1 MAHVAPAKKEIVE
14 RLVRRFEG
22 SDVIG
27 IANIHGIPA
36 PQFQAIRKK
45 LAGRAQI
52 TVAKNNLLR
61 LALREAEAKKKDLAK
76 LIESIVGQTAV
87 VTADINP
94 FRLFREL
101 EATKT
106 KAPARGGEVAPEELW
121 VREGETPFKPG
132 PIVGEL
138 QKAGVPAAIERGKVV
153 IKKDKLLV
161 KAGDRIPREVAQV
174 LAKLEI
180 YPLIVGL
187 DLRGAY
193 EAGTVFRRD
202 ALAIDDVQVR
212 GQIGAAVRQA
222 FALALEIAYPTKETI
237 PLLLAKAH
245 ANALGLAVEAEFPT
259 KESVKVLLARAQA
272 KMLALAARA
281 PGAADEELKAKLGAS
296 GSPPKAP
303 PAEAKQEEKKEKK
316 EVSEDE
322 AASGLGSLFG

>member
-14 RLVRRFEG
+14 GLVKRFEG
-22 SDVIG
+22 SHVIG

-36 PQFQAIRKK
+36 PQFQAIRKS

-52 TVAKNNLLR
+52 IVAKNNLLR
-61 LALREAEAKKKDLAK
+61 LALKGAEAKKKGLAK
-76 LIESIVGQTAV
+76 LIDAIEGQSAV
-87 VTADINP
+87 VTAEINP

-106 KAPARGGEVAPEELW
+106 KAPARGGEVAPDDLW
-121 VREGETPFKPG
+121 VREGDTPFKPG

-138 QKAGVPAAIERGKVV
+138 QKAGVPAAIEKGKVV

-161 KAGDRIPREVAQV
+161 KTGDRIPREVAQV

-193 EAGTVFRRD
+193 DAGTVFRREV
-202 ALAIDDVQVR
+202 LAVDEAQVR
-212 GQIGAAVRQA
+212 GQIALATRQA
-222 FALALEIAYPTKETI
+222 LALALEIAYPTRQTI

-245 ANALGLAVEAEFPT
+245 TNALNLAVESEFPT
-259 KESVKVLLARAQA
+259 RESVKFLLARAQA
-272 KMLALAARA
+272 EMLALASRA
-281 PGAADEELKAKLGAS
+281 PGIADEELKGRLSS
-296 GSPPKAP
+296 GKAQSPRDEPKP
-303 PAEAKQEEKKEKK
+303 EEKKEKK
-316 EVSEDE
+316 EASEDE
-322 AASGLGSLFG
+322 AAAGLGSLFG